1 LIIMTAATDLP
12 LAGCVGLVTGAARRT
27 GRSIALA
34 LAEAGADIAVHYHRS
49 EADALRLVEEI
60 SRMGR
65 RTQAIGVDLTDAA
78 ATATAFDRV
87 VAHLGR
93 LDILVNNA
101 SGIIWKSLSEVTI
114 PEWHKAIDDTLHIT
128 YHACQAALP
137 HLRRSGQGRIIN
149 LIDVDAD
156 SLMSAP
162 RLTPYKIG
170 KTGTLMLTRTL
181 AVTEAPFGVTVNGVS
196 PGTLNNSERKPPLER
211 IPAGRYGTPEEVARA
226 VLFLAHPQS
235 SYITG
240 SNLKVS
246 GGYLI

>member
-1 LIIMTAATDLP
+1 MTAVSDGP
-12 LAGCVGLVTGAARRT
+12 LTGRVALVTGAARRT

-34 LAEAGADIAVHYHRS
+34 LAAAGADIVVHYHHS
-49 EADALRLVEEI
+49 AAEAEELVAEIARL
-60 SRMGR
+60 GR
-65 RTQAIGVDLTDAA
+65 RSCAISVDLKD
-78 ATATAFDRV
+78 ATATARAFEDAARR
-87 VAHLGR
+87 LGQ

-101 SGIIWKSLSEVTI
+101 SGILWKGLAETSTA
-114 PEWHKAIDDTLHIT
+114 EWHGAIDETLHIT
-128 YHACQAALP
+128 YHACHAALP
-137 HLRRSGQGRIIN
+137 FLRLSGQGRIIN

-156 SLMSAP
+156 ALVAVP

-170 KTGTLMLTRTL
+170 KTGVLMLTRTL

-196 PGTLNNSERKPPLER
+196 PGTLENSERKPPLDR

-226 VLFLAHPQS
+226 VLFFADPAS
-235 SYITG
+235 GYITG

>member
-1 LIIMTAATDLP
+1 MTGAADLP
-12 LAGCVGLVTGAARRT
+12 LSGRVALVTGAARRT

-49 EADALRLVEEI
+49 EAEALALVAEI
-60 SRMGR
+60 SCNGR
-65 RTQAIGVDLTDAA
+65 RAQAIGANLNDAEATVRAFGEVA
-78 ATATAFDRV
+78 AFF
-87 VAHLGR
+87 GR

-101 SGIIWKSLSEVTI
+101 SGIIWKSLAETSI
-114 PEWHKAIDDTLHIT
+114 AEWHKALDETLHIT

-149 LIDVDAD
+149 LIDADAD
-156 SLMSAP
+156 SLSAVP

-196 PGTLNNSERKPPLER
+196 PGTLENSERKPPLER

-226 VLFLAHPQS
+226 VVFLAHPQS
-235 SYITG
+235 GYITG
-240 SNLKVS
+240 SNIKVS

>member
-1 LIIMTAATDLP
+1 MSDGP
-12 LAGCVGLVTGAARRT
+12 LTGRVALVTGAARRT

-34 LAEAGADIAVHYHRS
+34 LAAAGADIVVHYRS
-49 EADALRLVEEI
+49 SAAEAAELVAEIARL
-60 SRMGR
+60 GR
-65 RTQAIGVDLTDAA
+65 RSSAISVDLND
-78 ATATAFDRV
+78 ATATARAFEDA
-87 VAHLGR
+87 AHRFGR

-101 SGIIWKSLSEVTI
+101 SGILWKGLAETSAA
-114 PEWHKAIDDTLHIT
+114 EWHRAIDETLHIT

-137 HLRRSGQGRIIN
+137 LLRLSGQGRIIN
-149 LIDVDAD
+149 LIDADAD
-156 SLMSAP
+156 ALVAVP

-170 KTGTLMLTRTL
+170 KTGVLMLTRTL

-196 PGTLNNSERKPPLER
+196 PGTLENSERKPPLER

-226 VLFLAHPQS
+226 VLFFADPAS
-235 SYITG
+235 GYITG